1 MSRGMEESLIA
12 RCREG
17 DPQAWGQVVESYSG
31 YVYAIVKRG
40 FRLEEHEAEDVFQEV
55 FARLF
60 EHLASIRD
68 DGAVRYWLGQTA
80 RRLAIDSLRRSGR
93 ESPSFEDSLPE
104 PAAIDSLTDRLDEA
118 LDVRAAVE
126 RLPPHCR
133 EVVLRFFIQDQSY
146 RTIGEAM
153 DLPPGTIASRIS
165 RCLSTL
171 REQLGERMV
180 EG

>member
-1 MSRGMEESLIA
+1 MLGGVEERLIA

-17 DPQAWGQVVESYSG
+17 DQRAWEEVVETYSG

-60 EHLASIRD
+60 ERLDSIRD
-68 DGAVRYWLGQTA
+68 DGAVRFWIGQTA

-93 ESPSFEDSLPE
+93 ESPSKEEELPE
-104 PAAIDSLTDRLDEA
+104 PEAADPLLERLDEA
-118 LDVRAAVE
+118 LDVRAGVE
-126 RLPPHCR
+126 QLPPHCR
-133 EVVLRFFIQDQSY
+133 EVILRFFIQDQSY
-146 RTIGEAM
+146 RTIGEEM
-153 DLPPGTIASRIS
+153 DIPPGTIASRIS

-171 REQLGERMV
+171 RELLGER
-180 EG
+180 EPA